1 LEQLLITYNIGITK
15 SELAALLGVPEK
27 ALNSRRNRKLLDTLA
42 NVTNILVKLKV
53 RKEHRYYLLSNP
65 IHAFEDEF
73 GCIPTLLGLIISGE
87 SGYCLEQLTRA
98 VVQIYKMEL
107 EKEGKI

>member
-1 LEQLLITYNIGITK
+1 MEQLLITYNLGVTE
-15 SELAALLGVPEK
+15 SELSAMLGVAGK
-27 ALNSRRNRKLLDTLA
+27 LLKSRRNSKLIVALA
-42 NVTNILVKLKV
+42 DVTNILVKLRV
-53 RKEHRYYLLSNP
+53 RKEHRYYLLSSP
-65 IHAFEDEF
+65 IHTFEDEF

-107 EKEGKI
+107 EKEGKL